1 MDSILSESPLF
12 FSFPFHVIDLLE
24 KLDHCLSGSVSQCPA
39 LALGKSSTQ
48 EAAASGNSVLSQPLS
63 TSNPS
68 HTLATHVRASFCEL
82 DFPLPCRH
90 LFAQMALAC
99 LSSIVFYRL
108 CPQFVTTKEGQQT
121 QILPLEAGGRK
132 EGSSQPPGETPAP
145 ASWRAMRGNLTWFF
159 PGQRVPVAG
168 TASMSV
174 VASAG
179 PSSAPGTC
187 RASRMML
194 GRLNCEHEGRQW
206 GLPCGL

>member
-1 MDSILSESPLF
+1 M
-12 FSFPFHVIDLLE
+12 
-24 KLDHCLSGSVSQCPA
+24 SGSDSQCPA

-48 EAAASGNSVLSQPLS
+48 EAAASRNSVLSQPLS

-68 HTLATHVRASFCEL
+68 HTLATHVRASFCEF

-90 LFAQMALAC
+90 LFAQIALAC
-99 LSSIVFYRL
+99 LSSVVFYLL
-108 CPQFVTTKEGQQT
+108 CPRPEFVTTKEGQQT

-132 EGSSQPPGETPAP
+132 AGSSQPRGETPAP
-145 ASWRAMRGNLTWFF
+145 ASWRAMRWNLTWFF

-168 TASMSV
+168 TASMSI

-187 RASRMML
+187 RASRMIL
-194 GRLNCEHEGRQW
+194 GRLNYEQEGRQW
-206 GLPCGL
+206 GLPCCL